1 MKKMLFWPAL
11 LLAFFASMQLA
22 GCAYGLLGK
31 KTTQALDTT
40 ITASVA
46 KLRTDAVLTIN
57 QTRDSLLNFL
67 RYNSRQEAHDLSVG
81 LLQGTI
87 GYLDAPENRDNLAH
101 FLDSVITHSTS
112 AARVQMLQF
121 KNDLLGPETSG
132 QVRSLLH
139 NAMQELVLHPADN
152 LLTLALSNGTQRQLN
167 QLLSM
172 IIPAA
177 LNDSAIGQIGKLRSV
192 LLGYNM
198 KKDIAGWVD
207 TALFVANRRL
217 DSTLRPTIHS
227 IVDENTST
235 IKKYAGSIITGLIIL
250 AIIVGLVI
258 YFVQHKKVLLNK
270 SMLHQVAVQ
279 IERLKS
285 SDPSRYEQL
294 TASIQEAM
302 QNNQLEGVMNRFLK
316 EERIS

>member
-1 MKKMLFWPAL
+1 MEKKLFWPAL
-11 LLAFFASMQLA
+11 LLALPLLE
-22 GCAYGLLGK
+22 GCAYGILGK
-31 KTTQALDTT
+31 KTTQTLDTS

-46 KLRTDAVLTIN
+46 KLRTDAVQTIN
-57 QTRDSLLNFL
+57 ETRDTLLNFL
-67 RYNSRQEAHDLSVG
+67 RYNSEKEAHDLSVG

-112 AARVQMLQF
+112 AARVQMMLL
-121 KNDLLGPETSG
+121 KNDLLGAETAG
-132 QVRSLLH
+132 QVRTLLRG
-139 NAMQELVLHPADN
+139 AMQELVLHPADN

-207 TALFVANRRL
+207 TALIVANRRL

-235 IKKYAGSIITGLIIL
+235 IKKYAGSIITGLIVL
-250 AIIVGLVI
+250 AIIIGLVI
-258 YFVQHKKVLLNK
+258 YFIQHKKVLLNK

-285 SDPSRYEQL
+285 SDPNRYEQL
-294 TASIQEAM
+294 TGSIKEAM
-302 QNNQLEGVMNRFLK
+302 QNNQLEGDMNRFLK